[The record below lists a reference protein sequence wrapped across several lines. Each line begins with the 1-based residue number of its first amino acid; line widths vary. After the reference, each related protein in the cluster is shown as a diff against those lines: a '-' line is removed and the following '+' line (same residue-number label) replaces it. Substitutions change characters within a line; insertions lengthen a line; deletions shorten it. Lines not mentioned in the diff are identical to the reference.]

1 MKIIVGIGAMRV
13 TRDSSDILI
22 THALGACIGV
32 ALYDPAVKVGGLLRF
47 ILPQSPSNGENVP
60 INPFIFAD
68 TGIPLLLQQAYQFGA
83 EKSRLQVKVA
93 GGAQFLDPP
102 GFFNVGGKNHTAVRK
117 ILLDNDIRIQAEEIG
132 GTGNRAIGL
141 EIATG
146 RVWVKTSGEGEK
158 DI

>member
-1 MKIIVGIGAMRV
+1 MKIIIGIGAMRV

-22 THALGACIGV
+22 THALGSCIGV
-32 ALYDPAVKVGGLLRF
+32 AAYDSVVKVGGLLRF
-47 ILPQSPSNGENVP
+47 ILPQSPPNGENFP

-68 TGIPLLLQQAYQFGA
+68 TGIPLLLQQAYQLGA

-93 GGAQFLDPP
+93 GGAQFLEHP
-102 GFFNVGGKNHTAVRK
+102 GFFNVGEKNHAAVRK
-117 ILLDNDIRIQAEEIG
+117 ILLENDIRIQAEEIG

-146 RVWVKTSGEGEK
+146 RVWVRTSGEGEK